1 MLYPAMSDLL
11 KKVDNRYK
19 LVNVAARRARD
30 IAQGAEDAGEKL
42 TQKSV
47 SIALDEILEGKIEVD
62 TTTTRRHE
70 DEQ

>member
-19 LVNVAARRARD
+19 LVNVAAKRARD
-30 IAQGAEDAGEKL
+30 IAQGAEDSGEKL
-42 TQKSV
+42 TEKSV

-62 TTTTRRHE
+62 TSIEHK
-70 DEQ
+70 EQQ